1 MKKITR
7 REFFKRA
14 SVTAIGGYMAI
25 KALPSH
31 AGMIG
36 MPMIHC
42 HIPEHEDIGMMAV
55 WHIMDTM

>member
-1 MKKITR
+1 
-7 REFFKRA
+7 
-14 SVTAIGGYMAI
+14 MAI
-25 KALPSH
+25 KALPSR